1 MLSLFLSLFSFLHT
15 YLVWVAAIMKAAHHE
30 LVPAL
35 HSAAEQ
41 FVQRLSG
48 LWQAYSLAFYTSSF
62 SLTTPPSCVVLKKRK
77 GEQ

>member
-1 MLSLFLSLFSFLHT
+1 
-15 YLVWVAAIMKAAHHE
+15 MKAAHHE

-41 FVQRLSG
+41 LVQRLSG
-48 LWQAYSLAFYTSSF
+48 LWQAYSLAFYNTSLISLNTSLMSSF

-77 GEQ
+77 MNNKYH